1 MAMTVDTRLFTAD
14 DLLRIPEDGSR
25 YELVEGE
32 LKKRMSPAGY
42 DHGDIAMNIGAHLKA
57 YVRAHRLGK
66 VFAAETGFLLSR
78 NPDTVL
84 APDVSYVRTER
95 LMRPRGRGY
104 FIGYPDL
111 AVEVI
116 SPDDLYTDVDEKTQH
131 YLKAG
136 TPAVVIVNPRTGT
149 VHVHRGT
156 NDMRAMTDTL
166 EVDEVV
172 PGWKMP
178 LAEVFEE

>member
-1 MAMTVDTRLFTAD
+1 MTVDTRLFTAD
-14 DLLRIPEDGSR
+14 ELLRLPDDGSR

-32 LKKRMSPAGY
+32 LKRMSPAGY
-42 DHGDIAMNIGAHLKA
+42 DRGDIAMNIGAHLKA

-78 NPDTVL
+78 SPDTVL

-95 LMRPRGRGY
+95 LMRPRGRGFY
-104 FIGYPDL
+104 VAPPDL

-116 SPDDLYTDVDEKTQH
+116 SPDDLYTDVDEKTQQ

-136 TPAVVIVNPRTGT
+136 TPAVAIVNPRTGT
-149 VHVHRGT
+149 VHVHRST
-156 NDMRAMTDTL
+156 NDVRAMTDTL
-166 EVDEVV
+166 EVDDVV

-178 LAEVFEE
+178 LDEVFEE

>member
-1 MAMTVDTRLFTAD
+1 MPMTVDTRLFTAD
-14 DLLRIPEDGSR
+14 ELLRLPQDGFR
-25 YELVEGE
+25 YELVQGE
-32 LKKRMSPAGY
+32 LKRMSPAGY

-57 YVRAHRLGK
+57 HVRAHHLGK

-95 LMRPRGRGY
+95 LMPARGRGY
-104 FIGYPDL
+104 FAGCPDL

-131 YLKAG
+131 YLRAG
-136 TPAVVIVNPRTGT
+136 TRAVVIVNPRTGT
-149 VHVHRGT
+149 VHVHRGPS
-156 NDMRAMTDTL
+156 DMKAMTETL
-166 EVDEVV
+166 AVDDVV

-178 LAEVFEE
+178 LSEIFEA

>member
-1 MAMTVDTRLFTAD
+1 MTVDTRLFTAD
-14 DLLRIPEDGSR
+14 ELLRLPNDGSR
-25 YELVEGE
+25 YELVQGE
-32 LKKRMSPAGY
+32 LKKMSPAGY
-42 DHGDIAMNIGAHLKA
+42 DHGDIAMNIGANLKA
-57 YVRAHRLGK
+57 YVRTHGLGK

-84 APDVSYVRTER
+84 APDVYVRTER
-95 LMRPRGRGY
+95 LMRPRGRG
-104 FIGYPDL
+104 FFAGPPDL

-116 SPDDLYTDVDEKTQH
+116 SPDDLYTDVDEKTQQ

-136 TPAVVIVNPRTGT
+136 TSAVVIVNPRTGT
-149 VHVHRGT
+149 VQVHRGVSDVRT
-156 NDMRAMTDTL
+156 MSDMLA
-166 EVDEVV
+166 VDDVV

>member
-1 MAMTVDTRLFTAD
+1 MTVDTRPFTAD
-14 DLLRIPEDGSR
+14 ELLRLPDDGWR
-25 YELVEGE
+25 YELVQGE
-32 LKKRMSPAGY
+32 LKRMSPAGY

-78 NPDTVL
+78 SPDTVL
-84 APDVSYVRTER
+84 APDVSYVHTER
-95 LMRPRGRGY
+95 LMRPRGRG
-104 FIGYPDL
+104 FFVGHPDL

-116 SPDDLYTDVDEKTQH
+116 SPDDLYTDVDEKTQQ

-136 TPAVVIVNPRTGT
+136 TSAVVIVNPRTGT
-149 VHVHRGT
+149 VQVHRGS
-156 NDMRAMTDTL
+156 NDVRTMPDMLD
-166 EVDEVV
+166 VDDVV

-178 LAEVFEE
+178 LAEIFEA

>member
-1 MAMTVDTRLFTAD
+1 MGVTVDTRLFTAD
-14 DLLRIPEDGSR
+14 EMLRLPEDGFR
-25 YELVEGE
+25 YELVQGE
-32 LKKRMSPAGY
+32 LKRMSPAGY

-104 FIGYPDL
+104 FLGYPDL
-111 AVEVI
+111 AIEVI
-116 SPDDLYTDVDEKTQH
+116 SPDDLYTDVDDKTER
-131 YLKAG
+131 YLQAG
-136 TPAVVIVNPRTGT
+136 TPAVVIVKPKTGT
-149 VHVHRGT
+149 VLVY
-156 NDMRAMTDTL
+156 RAMNDVTAMSDAL
-166 EVDEVV
+166 EVDDVV

>member
-1 MAMTVDTRLFTAD
+1 MRVTVDARLFTANE
-14 DLLRIPEDGSR
+14 LLRLPDDGSR

-32 LKKRMSPAGY
+32 LKRMSPAGY
-42 DHGDIAMNIGAHLKA
+42 DHGDIAMNIGAHLKT
-57 YVRAHRLGK
+57 YVRKHRLGK

-78 NPDTVL
+78 DPDTVL

-95 LMRPRGRGY
+95 LLRPRGRGY
-104 FIGYPDL
+104 FIGHPDL

-131 YLKAG
+131 YLRAG

-149 VHVHRGT
+149 VHVHRTT
-156 NDMRAMTDTL
+156 NDMRAMTDVL

-178 LAEVFEE
+178 LAEIFEE